1 MGTEGPVYIC
11 KMYAGLFMFRDLEKR
26 ERSRDILIEK

>member
-1 MGTEGPVYIC
+1 MGTEGPVCIC
-11 KMYAGLFMFRDLEKR
+11 KMYAGLSMFQDLEKR